1 MNSLYYSKRM
11 RESEMVILLIEVIWS
26 GDVIFVK
33 KLLV

>member
-1 MNSLYYSKRM
+1 MNSLYCSKRM